1 MTENNRALSHILIVK
16 SSAGAGKTYNLALRY
31 LQLLLQDKITD
42 SPIKTH
48 ISNIVAITFTNK
60 AAHEMRS
67 RIIEWMKRIILDLP
81 FEGSSGRPIDEILK
95 NRSGVSGNGTEDLKT
110 LEDSIKEAI
119 EINFEALI
127 KNFYDFNVSTI
138 DSFVNLTLKASAFK
152 LNLLPD
158 FDISVDSAGYIDIVL
173 QECLQKILED
183 NAVKERFDRFLRN
196 YIELEG
202 EYVNWIPKDFLRD
215 IISSFWR
222 EEAKENATFIYK
234 ANISHIER
242 IKNRIE
248 EEVSGLGSYLKATEG
263 MKPDKRFIN
272 ALEQFSISKKSE
284 IKGSSYFLRPTIAAS
299 LNKGS
304 AQPDSE
310 HEDLWKDILGSL
322 SMFFEAVSESK
333 FSSYVD
339 IYLLFKKV
347 LSKEITHNK
356 RIVLIEQLNTLLQHI
371 LDKEHFIPEIYYALA
386 ERYSHF
392 LIDEF
397 QDTNHLQ
404 WKNVEILAEEA
415 LSRGGT
421 LFLVGDK
428 KQAIYRWRGGKSE
441 LVDEVALKYSAYPVY
456 EFKLT
461 ENYRSDEYIVKFNN
475 TVFDATNLNSLI
487 ESTAQ
492 AYSPENMPNVMET
505 YADTAQ
511 VFISTKADKGY
522 ISIERMVEQAD
533 AQEQELVK
541 DNFSSLSK
549 DEKNEITK
557 DRFRQV
563 IRRIK
568 DRGVFQD
575 KDIAVLVRRKEE
587 ARFIVRIL
595 LETGFSVESEFTVNV
610 RNNHLVKEMI
620 DFLSFINAPDDD
632 LAFAGF
638 LTGSIF
644 QNRTLLP
651 EGRIIQWIEH
661 NRIKGNSGYLYETF
675 KESHKNIWDEYF
687 EYFFKR
693 AGYLPLYE
701 LVVLFLKKW
710 RILINYPG
718 DAPYFMHVCELIKER
733 EALEGNNLNKFLQ
746 FWNGNSSIFFRDSQE
761 GEKPFLLNTFE
772 GTNAVK
778 VMTIHRAKGLQF
790 PVVILPF
797 LKLNA
802 FGVSDARNKT
812 KYFVREKEDM
822 HLLYI
827 KKDFTK
833 YSQKLNK
840 IYQEKEA
847 EYLLDELN
855 NMYVACTRA
864 QKELYIFL
872 GDSKRQKNY
881 LIDYLFQIEGLKAYI
896 HGDVIEMGRQTNAV
910 PPEDGGKETGD
921 KTKTD
926 AGSLLFDDLG
936 DDIKWMEKIGTKL
949 EGVPGFFKEQLFAKK
964 KGDVIHYILS
974 LITRLPDQYEGFLD
988 TCISA
993 GIARYVFHP
1002 YAREI
1007 RKMIVNVFLNL
1018 EFKRFFQ
1025 PEEGALVYTEKEII
1039 DSRGNAYKVDRI
1051 TITDDCIDIVD
1062 FKTGETRSGEHARQ
1076 IMHYA
1081 GLIENIHPD
1090 KPIKKYIL
1098 YLDEGGIKE
1107 V

>member
-1 MTENNRALSHILIVK
+1 VTENNRALSHILIVK

-42 SPIKTH
+42 SLVKTH

-81 FEGSSGRPIDEILK
+81 FEGSSYRPIDEILK
-95 NRSGVSGNGTEDLKT
+95 NRSRGNSNGTEDLKV
-110 LEDSIKEAI
+110 LEDSVRETI

-158 FDISVDSAGYIDIVL
+158 FDISLDSAAYIDIVL

-183 NAVKERFDRFLRN
+183 NAVRERFDRFLRN

-202 EYVNWIPKDFLRD
+202 EYANWIPKDFLRD
-215 IISSFWR
+215 IISGFWQ
-222 EEAKENATFIYK
+222 EEAKENATFIYM

-242 IKNRIE
+242 IKNRIA
-248 EEVSGLGSYLKATEG
+248 EEVSQLTAYLKAAEG

-272 ALEQFSISKKSE
+272 ALEQFYISKKSE
-284 IKGSSYFLRPTIAAS
+284 IKGSSYFLRQTLAAS
-299 LNKGS
+299 MNKGS
-304 AQPDSE
+304 TQPDAE
-310 HEDLWKDILGSL
+310 HENIWKDILGSL

-371 LDKEHFIPEIYYALA
+371 LDKQHFIPEIYYALS

-415 LSRGGT
+415 LSKGGT

-441 LVDEVALKYSAYPVY
+441 LVDEVAMKYSAYPVY
-456 EFKLT
+456 ELMLS
-461 ENYRSDEYIVKFNN
+461 ENYRSDEYIVQFNN
-475 TVFDATNLNSLI
+475 TVFDALNLNSLM
-487 ESTAQ
+487 ESASQ
-492 AYSPENMPNVMET
+492 DYSPENAPKVMET
-505 YADTAQ
+505 YADAAQ
-511 VFISTKADKGY
+511 NFISSKAGKGY
-522 ISIERMVEQAD
+522 IRVEKMVEQAD
-533 AQEQELVK
+533 AEGQEPIK

-549 DEKNEITK
+549 DGKREIIK
-557 DRFRQV
+557 DRFRQL
-563 IRRIK
+563 IQKIK
-568 DRGVFQD
+568 DRNVFQE

-595 LETGFSVESEFTVNV
+595 LEKGFSVESEFTVNV
-610 RNNHLVKEMI
+610 RNNPLIKEMI
-620 DFLSFINAPDDD
+620 NFLNFINTPDND

-638 LTGSIF
+638 ITGRIF
-644 QNRTLLP
+644 RSRTSLS
-651 EGRIIQWIEH
+651 EDRIIQWIE
-661 NRIKGNSGYLYETF
+661 RIRITDNSGYLYEAF
-675 KESHKNIWDEYF
+675 KQSYPTIWNEYF

-710 RILINYPG
+710 HILVNFAD
-718 DAPYFMHVCELIKER
+718 DAPYFMHVCELIKTR
-733 EALEGNNLNKFLQ
+733 ESDEGNNLNKFLH
-746 FWNGNSSIFFRDSQE
+746 FWNGNASMLFRDSQE

-802 FGVSDARNKT
+802 FGVSDSRDKT

-827 KKDFTK
+827 KKEFTK
-833 YSQKLNK
+833 YSQKLRNV
-840 IYQEKEA
+840 YHEKEA

-864 QKELYIFL
+864 EKELYIFL

-881 LIDYLFQIEGLKAYI
+881 LIDYLFNMENLKACV
-896 HGDVIEMGRQTNAV
+896 HGDVIEMGRQTDMV
-910 PPEDGGKETGD
+910 PEGD
-921 KTKTD
+921 KGQEAGAGIKKD
-926 AGSLLFDDLG
+926 AVEPLFHDLG
-936 DDIKWMEKIGTKL
+936 DEIKWMEKIAVNSDGA
-949 EGVPGFFKEQLFAKK
+949 PRIFKEQLFAKN

-974 LITRLPDQYEGFLD
+974 LIRSLPDQYEDFLNK
-988 TCISA
+988 CISA
-993 GIARYVFHP
+993 GIARYAFHP
-1002 YAREI
+1002 YAHEI
-1007 RKMIVNVFLNL
+1007 RKIIINIFLNPA
-1018 EFKRFFQ
+1018 FRKFFE
-1025 PEEGALVYTEKEII
+1025 PEKDATVYTEKEII

-1051 TITDDCIDIVD
+1051 TITDSRIDIVD
-1062 FKTGETRSGEHARQ
+1062 FKTGETRSAEHARQ

-1081 GLIENIHPD
+1081 GLIEKIHPD

-1098 YLDEGGIKE
+1098 YFDEGKIQE
-1107 V
+1107 I

>member
-1 MTENNRALSHILIVK
+1 VTENIRALSHILIVK

-31 LQLLLQDKITD
+31 LQLLLQDKIAD
-42 SPIKTH
+42 SPVKTH

-81 FEGSSGRPIDEILK
+81 LEGSSDRPIDEILK
-95 NRSGVSGNGTEDLKT
+95 NSPRANGNRARDFKT
-110 LEDSIKEAI
+110 LEDSIRETI
-119 EINFEALI
+119 ETNFEALI

-158 FDISVDSAGYIDIVL
+158 FDISLDSAGYIDIVL

-183 NAVKERFDRFLRN
+183 NAVQKRFDRFLRN

-202 EYVNWIPKDFLRD
+202 EYVSWIPKDFLRD
-215 IISSFWR
+215 IISSFWQ

-234 ANISHIER
+234 ANISNIER
-242 IKNRIE
+242 IRNRIE
-248 EEVSGLGSYLKATEG
+248 EEVSRLASYLIATEG

-272 ALEQFSISKKSE
+272 ALLQFSISKKSE
-284 IKGSSYFLRPTIAAS
+284 LKGSSYFLRQTLGAS
-299 LNKGS
+299 LNKDS

-310 HEDLWKDILGSL
+310 HEDLWQDIQGSL

-356 RIVLIEQLNTLLQHI
+356 RLVLIEQLNTLLQQI
-371 LDKEHFIPEIYYALA
+371 LEKEHFIPEIYYALS
-386 ERYSHF
+386 ERYSDF

-415 LSRGGT
+415 LSKGGT

-456 EFKLT
+456 EYRLS

-475 TVFDATNLNSLI
+475 IVFDADNLGSLI
-487 ESTAQ
+487 KSAAQ
-492 AYSPENMPNVMET
+492 NCSPENAPEVMKT
-505 YADTAQ
+505 YADAAQ
-511 VFISTKADKGY
+511 RFISSKAGKGY
-522 ISIERMVEQAD
+522 IRIERMAELGD
-533 AQEQELVK
+533 AQGQEPIK

-549 DEKNEITK
+549 DEKNEIIK
-557 DRFRQV
+557 GRFRQL
-563 IRRIK
+563 ILQIK
-568 DRGVFQD
+568 DRGIFQD

-587 ARFIVRIL
+587 ARFIVRTL
-595 LETGFSVESEFTVNV
+595 LETGFSVESEFTVNI
-610 RNNHLVKEMI
+610 RNNPLVKEMI
-620 DFLSFINAPDDD
+620 NFLNFINAPDNN

-644 QNRTLLP
+644 QSISSMP
-651 EGRIIQWIEH
+651 ECRIIQWIEQ
-661 NRIKGNSGYLYETF
+661 NRITNNSCYLYEAFQQDYQTVW
-675 KESHKNIWDEYF
+675 NEYF

-693 AGYLPLYE
+693 VGYMPLYE

-710 RILINYPG
+710 RVLTAYPN
-718 DAPYFMHVCELIKER
+718 DSPYFMHVCELIKAR
-733 EALEGNNLNKFLQ
+733 EADEGNNLNKFLH
-746 FWNGNSSIFFRDSQE
+746 FWNGNTSMLFRDSQE

-797 LKLNA
+797 LKLSA
-802 FGVSDARNKT
+802 FGVSDSRDKT

-833 YSQKLNK
+833 YSKKLKK
-840 IYQEKEA
+840 IYHEKEA

-872 GDSKRQKNY
+872 GNSKRQKNY
-881 LIDYLFQIEGLKAYI
+881 LIDYLFNMENLGASI
-896 HGDVIEMGRQTNAV
+896 HGDVIEMGSPSNTGTA
-910 PPEDGGKETGD
+910 GD
-921 KTKTD
+921 KLQGAGIETKKD
-926 AGSLLFDDLG
+926 AGGMLFDDLG
-936 DDIKWMEKIGTKL
+936 DGIKWMEKIGTNL
-949 EGVPGFFKEQLFAKK
+949 EELTDSFKEQLFAKK

-974 LITRLPDQYEGFLD
+974 LIAGLPDQYEELLN
-988 TCISA
+988 TCMTA
-993 GIARYVFHP
+993 GIARYAFHP
-1002 YAREI
+1002 YTREI
-1007 RKMIVNVFLNL
+1007 GKIIVNVFLNP

-1039 DSRGNAYKVDRI
+1039 DGNGNAYKVDRI
-1051 TITDDCIDIVD
+1051 TITDNGIDIVD
-1062 FKTGETRSGEHARQ
+1062 FKTGETRSKEHTLQ

-1081 GLIENIHPD
+1081 GLVEKIHPD

-1098 YLDEGGIKE
+1098 YLDEGKIKE
-1107 V
+1107 I

>member
-31 LQLLLQDKITD
+31 LQLLLQDKIAD
-42 SPIKTH
+42 SPVKTH

-95 NRSGVSGNGTEDLKT
+95 NRPGKNSNGTEDLKS
-110 LEDSIKEAI
+110 LEDSIRETI

-158 FDISVDSAGYIDIVL
+158 FDISIDSATYIDIVL

-183 NAVKERFDRFLRN
+183 NAVRERFDRFLRN

-215 IISSFWR
+215 IISSFWQ

-248 EEVSGLGSYLKATEG
+248 EEVSGLASYLKATEG
-263 MKPDKRFIN
+263 IKPDKRFVN
-272 ALEQFSISKKSE
+272 ALLQFSISKKSE
-284 IKGSSYFLRPTIAAS
+284 VKGSSYFLRKTIAAS

-304 AQPDSE
+304 AQPDRE
-310 HEDLWKDILGSL
+310 HEDLWTDILGSL

-347 LSKEITHNK
+347 LSIEITHNK
-356 RIVLIEQLNTLLQHI
+356 RLVLIEQLNTLLQHI
-371 LDKEHFIPEIYYALA
+371 LDKEHFIPEIYYALS

-415 LSRGGT
+415 LSKGGT

-441 LVDEVALKYSAYPVY
+441 LVDEVAMKYSAYPVY
-456 EFKLT
+456 KLMLS
-461 ENYRSDEYIVKFNN
+461 ENYRSDEYVVQFNN
-475 TVFDATNLNSLI
+475 TVFDAVNLNSLI
-487 ESTAQ
+487 ESASQ
-492 AYSPENMPNVMET
+492 DYSPENAPKVMET
-505 YADTAQ
+505 YTDAAQ
-511 VFISTKADKGY
+511 KFISSKAEKGY
-522 ISIERMVEQAD
+522 IRIEKMAEQGD
-533 AQEQELVK
+533 AQGQEAIK

-549 DEKNEITK
+549 DEKNEIVK
-557 DRFRQV
+557 DRFQQL
-563 IRRIK
+563 ILEIK

-587 ARFIVRIL
+587 ARFIVRTL
-595 LETGFSVESEFTVNV
+595 LENNFSVESEFTVNV
-610 RNNHLVKEMI
+610 RNNPLIKEMI
-620 DFLSFINAPDDD
+620 NFLSFINSPDDD

-638 LTGSIF
+638 LIGSIF
-644 QNRTLLP
+644 QSRTLTA

-661 NRIKGNSGYLYETF
+661 NRITGNSGYLYEAF
-675 KESHKNIWDEYF
+675 KESHKKIWDEYF

-710 RILINYPG
+710 RILTTFPD
-718 DAPYFMHVCELIKER
+718 DAPYFMHVCELIKAR
-733 EALEGNNLNKFLQ
+733 EADEGNNLNKFLQ
-746 FWNGNSSIFFRDSQE
+746 FWNGNTSMLFRDSSE

-802 FGVSDARNKT
+802 FGVSDSRDKT
-812 KYFVREKEDM
+812 KYFVKEEEDM

-833 YSQKLNK
+833 YSQKLKN

-864 QKELYIFL
+864 EKELYIFL

-881 LIDYLFQIEGLKAYI
+881 LIDYLFNMEHLKACI
-896 HGDVIEMGRQTNAV
+896 HGDVIEMGNQTKAARKG
-910 PPEDGGKETGD
+910 DGGQEE
-921 KTKTD
+921 TKTD
-926 AGSLLFDDLG
+926 GEALLFDDLG
-936 DDIKWMEKIGTKL
+936 DDIKWMGKISTNS
-949 EGVPGFFKEQLFAKK
+949 EEVTGFFKEQLFAKK

-988 TCISA
+988 TCVSA
-993 GIARYVFHP
+993 GIAKYAFHP
-1002 YAREI
+1002 HTHEI
-1007 RKMIVNVFLNL
+1007 GKMIVNIFQNPA
-1018 EFKRFFQ
+1018 FKRFFQ

-1039 DSRGNAYKVDRI
+1039 DSHGNTYKIDRI
-1051 TITDDCIDIVD
+1051 TITDNNIDIVD
-1062 FKTGETRSGEHARQ
+1062 FKTGEIRTKEHIRQ
-1076 IMHYA
+1076 IMQY
-1081 GLIENIHPD
+1081 GSLIEKIHPD
-1090 KPIKKYIL
+1090 KLIKKHIL
-1098 YLDEGGIKE
+1098 YLDEGQIKE
-1107 V
+1107 I

>member
-1 MTENNRALSHILIVK
+1 MSDRALSHILIVK

-31 LQLLLQDKITD
+31 LQLLLQDKIAD
-42 SPIKTH
+42 SPVKTH

-95 NRSGVSGNGTEDLKT
+95 NRPEKNSSRIENLKS
-110 LEDSIKEAI
+110 LENSIRETI

-158 FDISVDSAGYIDIVL
+158 FDISIDSATYIDIVL

-183 NAVKERFDRFLRN
+183 NTVRERFDRFLRN

-215 IISSFWR
+215 IISSFWQ

-248 EEVSGLGSYLKATEG
+248 EEITGLALYLKTTEG

-272 ALEQFSISKKSE
+272 TIEQFSISKKSE
-284 IKGSSYFLRPTIAAS
+284 IKGSSYFLRPTLAAS

-304 AQPDSE
+304 AQPDME
-310 HEDLWKDILGSL
+310 HEDLWRDILESL
-322 SMFFEAVSESK
+322 SMFYEAVSESK

-356 RIVLIEQLNTLLQHI
+356 RLVLIEQLNTLLQHI
-371 LDKEHFIPEIYYALA
+371 LDKEHFIPEIYYALS

-415 LSRGGT
+415 LSKGGT

-441 LVDEVALKYSAYPVY
+441 LVDEVAMKYSAYPVY
-456 EFKLT
+456 KLMLS
-461 ENYRSDEYIVKFNN
+461 ENYRSDEYIVQFNN
-475 TVFDATNLNSLI
+475 TVFNAANLSALI
-487 ESTAQ
+487 ESASQ
-492 AYSPENMPNVMET
+492 EYSPDNTPKVMET
-505 YADTAQ
+505 YADAAQ
-511 VFISTKADKGY
+511 NFISSKAGKGY
-522 ISIERMVEQAD
+522 IRIERMAEQPD
-533 AQEQELVK
+533 AQGQESIK
-541 DNFSSLSK
+541 DNFRFLSK
-549 DEKNEITK
+549 DEKNGIVKE
-557 DRFRQV
+557 RFRQL
-563 IRRIK
+563 IQQIK
-568 DRGVFQD
+568 ERGVFQD

-587 ARFIVRIL
+587 ARFIVRTL
-595 LETGFSVESEFTVNV
+595 LENNFSVESEFTVNV
-610 RNNHLVKEMI
+610 RNNPLIQEMI
-620 DFLSFINAPDDD
+620 NFLSFINTPDND

-638 LTGSIF
+638 LIGSIF
-644 QNRTLLP
+644 RSRTQTA
-651 EGRIIQWIEH
+651 EGRINQWIEH
-661 NRIKGNSGYLYETF
+661 VRITNNSGYLYEAF
-675 KESHKNIWDEYF
+675 KEDYQDIWDEYF

-693 AGYLPLYE
+693 VGYLPLYE
-701 LVVLFLKKW
+701 LVVIFLKKW
-710 RILINYPG
+710 RILTAFPD
-718 DAPYFMHVCELIKER
+718 DAPYFMHVCELIKAR
-733 EALEGNNLNKFLQ
+733 EAEGGNNLNKFLH
-746 FWNGNSSIFFRDSQE
+746 FWNGNTSILFRDTHE

-802 FGVSDARNKT
+802 FGVSDSRDKT
-812 KYFVREKEDM
+812 KYFVREEEDM

-833 YSQKLNK
+833 YSRKLKK

-864 QKELYIFL
+864 EKELYIFL
-872 GDSKRQKNY
+872 GDSKRQKNF
-881 LIDYLFQIEGLKAYI
+881 LIDYLFNMEHLKACVS
-896 HGDVIEMGRQTNAV
+896 GDIIGMGNQTNIAQ
-910 PPEDGGKETGD
+910 EKDGVQEET
-921 KTKTD
+921 KIE
-926 AGSLLFDDLG
+926 AEALLFDDLG
-936 DDIKWMEKIGTKL
+936 DDIKWMEKIGANS
-949 EGVPGFFKEQLFAKK
+949 EGMTGFFKEQLFAKK

-974 LITRLPDQYEGFLD
+974 LIIRLPDKYEGFLN
-988 TCISA
+988 TCVSA
-993 GIARYVFHP
+993 GIAKYAFHP
-1002 YAREI
+1002 YAHEI
-1007 RKMIVNVFLNL
+1007 GKIIARIFQNPAFRK
-1018 EFKRFFQ
+1018 FFQ
-1025 PEEGALVYTEKEII
+1025 PDEGALVYTEKEII
-1039 DSRGNAYKVDRI
+1039 DIHGNTYKVDRI
-1051 TITDDCIDIVD
+1051 TIRDSSIDIVD
-1062 FKTGETRSGEHARQ
+1062 FKTGETRSEEHIRQ
-1076 IMHYA
+1076 IVHYA
-1081 GLIENIHPD
+1081 GLIEQIHPD
-1090 KPIKKYIL
+1090 NLIKKYIL
-1098 YLDEGGIKE
+1098 YLDEGQIKE
-1107 V
+1107 I

>member
-1 MTENNRALSHILIVK
+1 MTESNRALPHILIVK

-31 LQLLLQDKITD
+31 LQLLLLDKIAD
-42 SPIKTH
+42 LPIKTH

-81 FEGSSGRPIDEILK
+81 FENSSDRPVDEILK
-95 NRSGVSGNGTEDLKT
+95 NMSGVSGNGTRDLKS
-110 LEDSIKEAI
+110 LEDSIRETI

-152 LNLLPD
+152 LNLMPD
-158 FDISVDSAGYIDIVL
+158 FDISLDSAVYIDIVL

-183 NAVKERFDRFLRN
+183 NAVRERFDRFLRN

-202 EYVNWIPKDFLRD
+202 ENVTWIPKDFLRD
-215 IISSFWR
+215 IISGFWR
-222 EEAKENATFIYK
+222 EEAKENASFIYK
-234 ANISHIER
+234 ANISHIEH

-248 EEVSGLGSYLKATEG
+248 EEVSGLASYLKATEG

-284 IKGSSYFLRPTIAAS
+284 IKLSNYFLRQALGAS

-304 AQPDSE
+304 AQPDRE
-310 HEDLWKDILGSL
+310 HEDLWKDILLSL

-347 LSKEITHNK
+347 LSKEITHDK
-356 RIVLIEQLNTLLQHI
+356 SLVLIEQLNTLLQQI

-456 EFKLT
+456 EFRLT

-475 TVFDATNLNSLI
+475 IVFDSANLRSLI
-487 ESTAQ
+487 ESA
-492 AYSPENMPNVMET
+492 ALEYSAENMMKVMET
-505 YADTAQ
+505 YTDAAQ
-511 VFISTKADKGY
+511 RFISSKADKGY
-522 ISIERMVEQAD
+522 IRIERIVEQTD
-533 AQEQELVK
+533 VQEQESVN

-549 DEKNEITK
+549 DEKNEIIE
-557 DRFRQV
+557 DRFRQL

-568 DRGVFQD
+568 DNGIFQE

-587 ARFIVRIL
+587 ARFIVRTL
-595 LETGFSVESEFTVNV
+595 LENGFSVESEFTVNV
-610 RNNHLVKEMI
+610 KNNPLIKEMI
-620 DFLSFINAPDDD
+620 NFLDFINTPDND

-644 QNRTLLP
+644 QNRISLP
-651 EGRIIQWIEH
+651 EGGIIQWIE
-661 NRIKGNSGYLYETF
+661 RIRITGNPGYLYEAF
-675 KESHKNIWDEYF
+675 KQVYQAIWNEYF

-701 LVVLFLKKW
+701 LVVLFMKKW
-710 RILINYPG
+710 RILIDYPD
-718 DAPYFMHVCELIKER
+718 DAPYFMHVCELIKAR

-746 FWNGNSSIFFRDSQE
+746 FWNGNTSIFFRDSQE
-761 GEKPFLLNTFE
+761 VEKPFLLNTFE

-778 VMTIHRAKGLQF
+778 VMTIHKAKGLQF

-797 LKLNA
+797 FKLNA
-802 FGVSDARNKT
+802 FGVSDSRDKT

-833 YSQKLNK
+833 YSQKLK
-840 IYQEKEA
+840 DIYQEKEA

-881 LIDYLFQIEGLKAYI
+881 LIDYFFNVEDLKTYVN
-896 HGDVIEMGRQTNAV
+896 GDVIEMGRQTDTV
-910 PPEDGGKETGD
+910 PASD
-921 KTKTD
+921 KDQGAISEINSD
-926 AGSLLFDDLG
+926 ASEPLFHDLG

-949 EGVPGFFKEQLFAKK
+949 EAAPGFFKEQLFAKK
-964 KGDVIHYILS
+964 KGDIIHYILS
-974 LITRLPDQYEGFLD
+974 LIIRLPDQCEEFLN
-988 TCISA
+988 TCISS
-993 GIARYVFHP
+993 GIARYTFHP
-1002 YAREI
+1002 YADEI
-1007 RKMIVNVFLNL
+1007 KKMIFNIFLNP

-1025 PEEGALVYTEKEII
+1025 PEEDTLVYTEKEII
-1039 DSRGNAYKVDRI
+1039 DSRGNTYKVDRI
-1051 TITDDCIDIVD
+1051 TITDDCIEIVD
-1062 FKTGETRSGEHARQ
+1062 FKTGETRSEEHARQ
-1076 IMHYA
+1076 IMQYA
-1081 GLIENIHPD
+1081 GLIETIHPD
-1090 KPIKKYIL
+1090 KAIKKYIL
-1098 YLDEGGIKE
+1098 YLDEGKIQE
-1107 V
+1107 I

>member
-1 MTENNRALSHILIVK
+1 MTENSRTLPHILIVK

-31 LQLLLQDKITD
+31 LQLLLLDKITG

-67 RIIEWMKRIILDLP
+67 RIIDWMKRIILDLP
-81 FEGSSGRPIDEILK
+81 FEGSSTRPIDEILK
-95 NRSGVSGNGTEDLKT
+95 NRLWINGNGTKDLNA
-110 LEDSIKEAI
+110 LEGTIRETI
-119 EINFEALI
+119 EINFEDLI

-158 FDISVDSAGYIDIVL
+158 FEISIDSTGYIDIVL

-183 NAVKERFDRFLRN
+183 NAVQERFDRFLRN

-202 EYVNWIPKDFLRD
+202 EYASWIPKDFLRD
-215 IISSFWR
+215 IIYSFWR
-222 EEAKENATFIYK
+222 EEAKENATFICK
-234 ANISHIER
+234 TNISPLR
-242 IKNRIE
+242 YIKKRIE
-248 EEVSGLGSYLKATEG
+248 EEVSQLANYLKTTKG
-263 MKPDKRFIN
+263 LKPDQRFLK
-272 ALEQFSISKKSE
+272 ALEQFSISKRSE
-284 IKGSSYFLRPTIAAS
+284 LKGSNYFLRQTLGSS

-304 AQPDSE
+304 SQPDTR
-310 HEDLWKDILGSL
+310 HEDLWRDILKSL

-339 IYLLFKKV
+339 IYLLFKKI

-456 EFKLT
+456 EFILS
-461 ENYRSDEYIVKFNN
+461 ENYRSDEYIIKFNN
-475 TVFDATNLNSLI
+475 TVFDAVNLSSLI
-487 ESTAQ
+487 ESAAQ
-492 AYSPENMPNVMET
+492 DYFPENAPKVMDT
-505 YADTAQ
+505 YIDVAQ
-511 VFISTKADKGY
+511 RFISTKADQGY
-522 ISIERMVEQAD
+522 VRIERMVDRTEPQG
-533 AQEQELVK
+533 QELIT
-541 DNFSSLSK
+541 DNFSLLSK

-557 DRFRQV
+557 DRFRQL
-563 IRRIK
+563 ILHIK
-568 DRGVFQD
+568 DRGVFQN

-587 ARFIVRIL
+587 ARFIVRTL

-610 RNNHLVKEMI
+610 KNNPLIKEMI
-620 DFLSFINAPDDD
+620 NFLSFINTPDDN

-644 QNRTLLP
+644 QKKALLP
-651 EGRIIQWIEH
+651 EGRIVKWIEH
-661 NRIKGNSGYLYETF
+661 NRITNNSGYLYEAFQQNYHT
-675 KESHKNIWDEYF
+675 IWDEYF

-693 AGYLPLYE
+693 VGYMPLYE

-710 RILINYPG
+710 GILIAYPD

-746 FWNGNSSIFFRDSQE
+746 FWNGNLNILFRDGQE

-797 LKLNA
+797 LKFNA
-802 FGVSDARNKT
+802 FGVSDARDKT

-822 HLLYI
+822 QFLYI

-833 YSQKLNK
+833 YSQKLKK

-864 QKELYIFL
+864 QNELYIFL

-881 LIDYLFQIEGLKAYI
+881 LIDYLFNLGDLQAYI
-896 HGDVIEMGRQTNAV
+896 QSDIIEMGKQIDTEQA
-910 PPEDGGKETGD
+910 EDKI
-921 KTKTD
+921 KTD
-926 AGSLLFDDLG
+926 AEGLLFDDLG
-936 DDIKWMEKIGTKL
+936 DDIEWMKKISTKL
-949 EGVPGFFKEQLFAKK
+949 EEAPGFFKEQLFAKK
-964 KGDVIHYILS
+964 KGDVIHFILS
-974 LITRLPDQYEGFLD
+974 LIARLPDKYEEFLNIC
-988 TCISA
+988 TSA

-1002 YAREI
+1002 YANEI
-1007 RKMIVNVFLNL
+1007 RKMIVNIFLNP
-1018 EFKRFFQ
+1018 EFKKFFQ
-1025 PEEGALVYTEKEII
+1025 PEEGALVFTEKEII
-1039 DSRGNAYKVDRI
+1039 DNRGNAFKVDRI

-1062 FKTGETRSGEHARQ
+1062 FKTGETRSEEHVRQ

-1081 GLIENIHPD
+1081 GLIERIHPE
-1090 KPIKKYIL
+1090 KLIKKYIL
-1098 YLDEGGIKE
+1098 YLDEGGINE
-1107 V
+1107 I